1 MLSKIVNWYTDD
13 PLRRIAVF
21 YLVLFLLGF
30 VGFFVINSGAHAATV
45 SGTFT
50 YPTNYCLLL
59 PDGVTSDCTKA
70 GDPLP
75 LGNIANVTVELGTCT
90 AAGAFNTKEGQV
102 AVAPPS
108 TAWSVTVT
116 RQFGDFCAR
125 AFTTTT
131 LGSTSPFTGTVKVTK
146 VEPKP
151 LPPLLTVSSIA
162 WEMKPTGLRYAGTA
176 PIGTECTGKPLY
188 VDDTGSYY
196 AIPRDAVSPLPV
208 KGMKQIVALCA
219 APAA

>member
-1 MLSKIVNWYTDD
+1 MFSKIVNWYTDD
-13 PLRRIAVF
+13 PLRRIAIF
-21 YLVLFLLGF
+21 YAVLFALGF
-30 VGFFVINSGAHAATV
+30 IGFFMINSSQAATV

-50 YPTNYCLLL
+50 YPTTYCLLL

-75 LGNIANVTVELGTCT
+75 LANIANVTVEAGTCS
-90 AAGAFNTKEGQV
+90 AGVFSTKEGQV
-102 AVAPPS
+102 AVAPPL
-108 TAWSVTVT
+108 TTWAVTVA
-116 RQFGDFCAR
+116 RQFGDFCVR
-125 AFTTTT
+125 ALTTTT
-131 LGSTSPFTGTVKVTK
+131 LGTQSPYIGTVKVTK

-151 LPPLLTVSSIA
+151 MPPLLTASSIA
-162 WEMKPTGLRYAGTA
+162 WEMKPNGLRYAGTA
-176 PIGTECTGKPLY
+176 PIGTACSGSPLY